1 MMGAMKDKL
10 RKFYDV
16 KVRRSS
22 KRIEFYKF
30 MEQGGEGLRLDYQLA
45 ESDIVFD
52 IGGYV
57 GHFARDIAAKFNC
70 AVDVFEPIARY
81 AEEARRCL
89 AQNNKVNVVQA
100 GLGAT
105 NKEVLI
111 SVAGLGSSV
120 FSDCQEE
127 TEEIKILSIIDYIE
141 ANHYDQIGLMKI
153 NVEGGEFEIFEAL
166 FAQPELLARIKYFQ
180 VQFHDFVPEA
190 LSRRVEIQQKLSET
204 HTKMWDFPFIWESWE
219 IKKR

>member
-1 MMGAMKDKL
+1 MIDELKGKL

-16 KVRRSS
+16 KVRKNL
-22 KRIEFYKF
+22 KRIAYHDF
-30 MEQGGEGLRLDYQLA
+30 MKQGGERLRLDYQLT

-57 GHFARDIAAKFNC
+57 GNFAGDIATKFSC
-70 AVDVFEPIARY
+70 TVDVFEPVARY
-81 AEEARRCL
+81 AEEARKRL
-89 AQNNKVNVVQA
+89 ASNSKITVVQA

-105 NKEVLI
+105 NKEVFI

-120 FSDCQEE
+120 FNDSQEE
-127 TEEIKILSIIDYIE
+127 KEEIRILSIIDYIE
-141 ANHYDQIGLMKI
+141 AKQYEQIGLMKI

-166 FAQPELLARIKYFQ
+166 FAHPELLTRIKYFQ

-190 LSRRVEIQQKLSET
+190 LSRRGEIQQKLSET

-219 IKKR
+219 IKQR